1 MNAPLRTRLDAVAP
15 AETAPAVRRRRRWP
29 WVLGALAALG
39 AGAFPFKDDVARYAA
54 ERQTPSQAA
63 EAAAPVA
70 KPISITVATATRR
83 EIAQVEQVTG
93 TLVARDEVLVGA
105 QIDGLR
111 LDEYLVDVGD
121 RVAQGQVLARLD
133 RDMLETQALQNASS
147 IAKAEAAIA
156 QVEAAIAEA
165 EASQV
170 EAVASLKRAE
180 QLKGSGNV
188 TGETLQARQTA
199 AQVAA
204 ARVRAQGQNLKAA
217 QADKALAEAQ
227 GREIALRLARTEVR
241 APSAGV
247 VASRT
252 ARVGQ
257 IVGMSGEPLFRL
269 VRDGEIE
276 LMAEATETRLH
287 SIVAGQP
294 ARVTAAGVPKPFDG
308 QIRLVEPTVD
318 ATTRLGVVRVA
329 LPADGALRPGLFAR
343 GQIETA
349 RREGVTVPQSA
360 ILYGAAGVTVQV
372 VKDGVVAERRVTL
385 GLQDA
390 DGVEILEGVAAGEAV
405 VARAGGFLRDGD
417 RVAPVTA
424 PAVSASASEVRR

>member
-1 MNAPLRTRLDAVAP
+1 MNAPLRTRPDAATPV
-15 AETAPAVRRRRRWP
+15 ETTPPVRRRRRWP

-39 AGAFPFKDDVARYAA
+39 VGAFLFKDDLARYAA

-63 EAAAPVA
+63 DAAAPAA
-70 KPISITVATATRR
+70 KPISVTVATATRR

-170 EAVASLKRAE
+170 EALASLKRAE

-204 ARVRAQGQNLKAA
+204 ARVRAQGQNLKVA

-257 IVGMSGEPLFRL
+257 IVGMAGEPLFRL

-287 SIVAGQP
+287 SIAAGQP
-294 ARVTAAGVPKPFDG
+294 ARVTAAGVPEPFEG
-308 QIRLVEPTVD
+308 RVRLVEPTVD
-318 ATTRLGVVRVA
+318 ATTRLGVVRIA
-329 LPADGALRPGLFAR
+329 LPTDRALRPGLFAR

-360 ILYGAAGVTVQV
+360 ILYGAEGVLVQV

-390 DGVEILEGVAAGEAV
+390 DGVEILEGIAAGEAV

-417 RVAPVTA
+417 RVAPVTT
-424 PAVSASASEVRR
+424 PAASASAADR

>member
-1 MNAPLRTRLDAVAP
+1 MNAPLRPHPEAAP
-15 AETAPAVRRRRRWP
+15 ATAAARPVRRRRRWP
-29 WVLGALAALG
+29 WLLGVLVVLGV
-39 AGAFPFKDDVARYAA
+39 GAFLSKDDLARYAA

-63 EAAAPVA
+63 EPAAPVA
-70 KPISITVATATRR
+70 KPIAVTVATATRR
-83 EIAQVEQVTG
+83 EIAQLEQVTG

-121 RVAQGQVLARLD
+121 RVEQGQVLARLD

-147 IAKAEAAIA
+147 VAKAEAAIA

-170 EAVASLKRAE
+170 EAIASLKRAE

-199 AQVAA
+199 AEVAA
-204 ARVRAQGQNLKAA
+204 ARVRAQRQNLKVA
-217 QADKALAEAQ
+217 QADRALAEAQ

-257 IVGMSGEPLFRL
+257 IVGMAGEPLFQL

-276 LMAEATETRLH
+276 LKAEATETRLH
-287 SIVAGQP
+287 SIAADQP
-294 ARVTAAGVPKPFDG
+294 VRVMAAGLPKPFDG
-308 QIRLVEPTVD
+308 RVRLVEPTVD
-318 ATTRLGVVRVA
+318 AATRLGVVRIA

-343 GQIETA
+343 GLIETA

-360 ILYGAAGVTVQV
+360 VLYGAEGVTVQV
-372 VKDGVVAERRVTL
+372 VSDGVVAERRVTL

-405 VARAGGFLRDGD
+405 IARAGGFLRAGD

-424 PAVSASASEVRR
+424 PAVAASAKDR